1 MHRIYLKT
9 VDYNDVISYTNK
21 EHHPP
26 RDRERESRTLSRLVV
41 SLSLLKVRAPRYEFH
56 IWVKDGPKQ
65 NGGFFSVANIQ
76 TYTQDL
82 DLLCVLALI
91 PTSCFNC
98 IRAVVII
105 FFPSLICFTL
115 FQSNKIRS
123 VARLFLL
130 KFRFG
135 FVDVIAFQTV
145 DSPSPSIC
153 IRSKDVMQHISRHNK
168 KVVWRQC
175 AR

>member
-105 FFPSLICFTL
+105 IFSLSHL
-115 FQSNKIRS
+115 FH
-123 VARLFLL
+123 
-130 KFRFG
+130 
-135 FVDVIAFQTV
+135 FV
-145 DSPSPSIC
+145 SIEQNPFC
-153 IRSKDVMQHISRHNK
+153 GSFVFAQISF
-168 KVVWRQC
+168 WFC
-175 AR
+175 